1 MPSSNQLS
9 RRELLGKTLRTAGWG
24 LAVSHLAAGS
34 ATAATKYGRVAG
46 WQIAC
51 YTRPWA
57 SYDYNVA
64 FDAVAEAGFKYIG
77 FTGIKSKTRRVI
89 APATSLEESQKMGL
103 EAKKRGLEIPNVYGG
118 RLSSD
123 KSVEAGID
131 SLRRLIDNCAAAGAW
146 SAMVSSLGNEKTYHQ
161 HIKAIAECCD
171 YAAEKGVAI
180 VLKPHGGLTA
190 TGELLRKAVK
200 RVGHES
206 FTVMYDP
213 GNIYYYSNGQID
225 PVKEAA
231 VLDGLVTGMSIKDY
245 KHPKNVAL
253 TPGTG
258 QVDFPALMARLGKG
272 GFTHGP
278 LIVETLLPGD
288 LDHLLGEAKK
298 ARRFVEKLV
307 AGR

>member
-1 MPSSNQLS
+1 MPSSKQLT
-9 RRELLGKTLRTAGWG
+9 RRELLGRSVASAGAA
-24 LAVSHLAAGS
+24 LVLPHLLGRPAA
-34 ATAATKYGRVAG
+34 AASKYGRVAG

-57 SYDYNVA
+57 GYEYNVA
-64 FDAVAEAGFKYIG
+64 FDAIAEAGFKYIG

-89 APATSLEESQKMGL
+89 APATSLEESRKMGQ
-103 EAKKRGLEIPNVYGG
+103 EARKRGLEIPNVYGG
-118 RLSSD
+118 RLSSE

-146 SAMVSSLGNEKTYHQ
+146 SAMVSSLGSEKTYDQ
-161 HIKAIAECCD
+161 HIKVIAECCD
-171 YAAEKGVAI
+171 YAAEKSVAI

-190 TGELLRKAVK
+190 SGELLRKAVS
-200 RVGHES
+200 RIGHEN

-231 VLDGLVTGMSIKDY
+231 LLDGLVTGMSIKDY

-272 GFTHGP
+272 GLKHGP
-278 LIVETLLPGD
+278 LIIETLAPGG
-288 LDHLLGEAKK
+288 LDHLLQEARK
-298 ARRFVEKLV
+298 ARRFVERLV